1 MLLRILLGTLFFPIL
16 FVILLL
22 FMAVAGL
29 WNFVSWMSEFPSWL
43 IAMTVVSGAFAVL
56 CFVMA
61 VTSW

>member
-29 WNFVSWMSEFPSWL
+29 WNFVS
-43 IAMTVVSGAFAVL
+43 
-56 CFVMA
+56 
-61 VTSW
+61 